1 MFTDRSAVW
10 HTMEMEMTNAS
21 LQADLVIAACVAA
34 VADSVATLNEH
45 KKALAD
51 GDTWGDITTEQ
62 QNIASRH
69 GNAVAKARADLDTLL
84 PLLALARVA
93 VRSGTSHISVDLETF
108 KLVSEF
114 F

>member
-1 MFTDRSAVW
+1 
-10 HTMEMEMTNAS
+10 MTSAS

-34 VADSVATLNEH
+34 VADSEAALNEN

-51 GDTWGDITTEQ
+51 RDTWGAITSEQ
-62 QNIASRH
+62 QNIANQH

-84 PLLALARVA
+84 PLLALARAA